1 MKSKDKKVYPVFTW
15 VPDKDVGKLLQS
27 IPYYHFHFSHGDG
40 GKDDVIGEKGF
51 KKHNKYDDFPI

>member
-1 MKSKDKKVYPVFTW
+1 MKSKDKTVYPVFTW

-51 KKHNKYDDFPI
+51 KKT